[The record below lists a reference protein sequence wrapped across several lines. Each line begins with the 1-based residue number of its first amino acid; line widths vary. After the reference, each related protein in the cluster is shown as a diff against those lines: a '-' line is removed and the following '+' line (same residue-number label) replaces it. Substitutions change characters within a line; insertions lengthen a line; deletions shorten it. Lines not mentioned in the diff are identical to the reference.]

1 MPAHDSGTPLV
12 RVSSVGVHRG
22 GRWII
27 HDVSLEI
34 RPGEVVTVVGPNGA
48 GKSTLLKT
56 LLGLYRPD
64 TGRVTRLPGLKVGYV
79 PPTDPVQFDLP
90 LTVRR
95 LMTLTSP
102 RPAGAIAD
110 ALRETGVDHLSRSQV
125 NELSHGEFQRVMLAR
140 ALSRDPDLLVM
151 DEPLRGIDFSSEAA
165 LYQLISEVVEHR
177 GCAALM
183 TSHDLHY
190 VMSRTDR
197 VVCMNGTIRCM
208 GAPEDTVDHPE
219 FHQLFGTRAEA
230 YRHVRHQCHGEPRNT

>member
-1 MPAHDSGTPLV
+1 MTRSRPLV
-12 RVSSVGVHRG
+12 RAHSVGVYRG
-22 GRWII
+22 GRWLIR
-27 HDVSLEI
+27 DVSLEI
-34 RPGEVVTVVGPNGA
+34 HVGETVTVVGPNGA

-56 LLGLYRPD
+56 LLGLRRPNA
-64 TGRVTRLPGLKVGYV
+64 GSVARVPGLRIGYV
-79 PPTDPVQFDLP
+79 PPADPVQFDLP

-95 LMTLTSP
+95 LMTLTSY
-102 RPAGAIAD
+102 RPAEIMAG
-110 ALRETGVDHLSRSQV
+110 ALREVGAGHLAGSQV

-151 DEPLRGIDFSSEAA
+151 DEPLRGVDFSSEAD
-165 LYQLISEVVEHR
+165 LYQLITEIVENR

-197 VVCMNGTIRCM
+197 VICLNGTVRCM
-208 GAPEDTVDHPE
+208 GPPEDTVDHPE

-230 YRHVRHQCHGEPRNT
+230 YRHVRHQCRGELAEA

>member
-1 MPAHDSGTPLV
+1 MPARDLGGLLI
-12 RVSSVGVHRG
+12 RASSVGVHRG

-27 HDVSLEI
+27 HDVNLEI

-64 TGRVTRLPGLKVGYV
+64 AGNVVRVPGLQIGYV

-95 LMTLTSP
+95 LMTLTSSCS
-102 RPAGAIAD
+102 ADTIAN
-110 ALRETGVDHLSRSQV
+110 ALREAGVDHLSGSQV
-125 NELSHGEFQRVMLAR
+125 CELSHGEFQRVMLAR
-140 ALSRDPDLLVM
+140 ALSRNPDLLVM
-151 DEPLRGIDFSSEAA
+151 DEPLRGIDFSSEAE

-197 VVCMNGTIRCM
+197 VVCLNRTIRCM

-230 YRHVRHQCHGEPRNT
+230 YRHVRHQCHGESPDA

>member
-1 MPAHDSGTPLV
+1 MTQSRPLV
-12 RVSSVGVHRG
+12 STHSVGVYRG
-22 GRWII
+22 GRWLI
-27 HDVSLEI
+27 HDVNLEI
-34 RPGEVVTVVGPNGA
+34 HAGEVVTVVGPNGA

-56 LLGLYRPD
+56 LLGLRRPD
-64 TGRVTRLPGLKVGYV
+64 AGSVARMPGLRIGYV

-95 LMTLTSP
+95 LMTLTSH
-102 RPAGAIAD
+102 RPAEITTE
-110 ALRETGVDHLSRSQV
+110 ALQETGADHLSSSQV

-151 DEPLRGIDFSSEAA
+151 DEPLRGVDFSSEAD
-165 LYQLISEVVEHR
+165 LYQLITGIVEHR

-197 VVCMNGTIRCM
+197 VICLNGTVRCM

-230 YRHVRHQCHGEPRNT
+230 YRHVRHQCHGEPAET